1 MWRKM
6 TGIFGAT
13 PHKSQVLKGDR
24 IEEPTMI
31 ERFLSMPSRR
41 ISLVAFGAAAI
52 LTLAIAGGARLAAQT
67 ATPASAAKHGIV
79 RRMADVKFAP
89 DDDVKCLNGVV
100 ENGDPATGPS
110 TFVLKATSGCVVA
123 PHYHTAEEQ
132 LIVVRGDVLTGMHG
146 MKETLLEPGGFAM
159 MPGKETHW
167 FTCMSKEGC
176 LMFVTFDR
184 TYDIVWV
191 QDEK

>member
-1 MWRKM
+1 MTRTFFPMQRRRRLVGTHRGQFVSGTRRK
-6 TGIFGAT
+6 
-13 PHKSQVLKGDR
+13 
-24 IEEPTMI
+24 
-31 ERFLSMPSRR
+31 
-41 ISLVAFGAAAI
+41 ISLHVFGVVAI
-52 LTLAIAGGARLAAQT
+52 LALAIAGVARLAAQT
-67 ATPASAAKHGIV
+67 PAPTATSKQGIV
-79 RRMADVKFAP
+79 RRLADVKFAS

-110 TFVLKATSGCVVA
+110 TFILKATSGCVVA

-159 MPGKETHW
+159 MPGKQTHW

-191 QDEK
+191 KDEK

>member
-1 MWRKM
+1 M
-6 TGIFGAT
+6 
-13 PHKSQVLKGDR
+13 Q
-24 IEEPTMI
+24 
-31 ERFLSMPSRR
+31 RFLPMPSRAR
-41 ISLVAFGAAAI
+41 LFLLACATFATLTILSVTIVAR
-52 LTLAIAGGARLAAQT
+52 ARLATQ
-67 ATPASAAKHGIV
+67 TPAPAATKHGIV

-110 TFVLKATSGCVVA
+110 TFVLKATFGCIVA

-191 QDEK
+191 KDEK

>member
-1 MWRKM
+1 MLHNFHVSRVEDG
-6 TGIFGAT
+6 T
-13 PHKSQVLKGDR
+13 R
-24 IEEPTMI
+24 IEESTMI
-31 ERFLSMPSRR
+31 ERFLSMPRR
-41 ISLVAFGAAAI
+41 RVLPVAFGAAAL
-52 LTLAIAGGARLAAQT
+52 LTLAIGGTARLAAQI
-67 ATPASAAKHGIV
+67 AAPASAAKHGIV

-110 TFVLKATSGCVVA
+110 TFVLKAALGCVVA

-191 QDEK
+191 KDEK

>member
-1 MWRKM
+1 M
-6 TGIFGAT
+6 TQT
-13 PHKSQVLKGDR
+13 
-24 IEEPTMI
+24 
-31 ERFLSMPSRR
+31 FLSMPRR
-41 ISLVAFGAAAI
+41 RRPVGAHRGQLVSETRRKISLPAFGALAI
-52 LTLAIAGGARLAAQT
+52 LALAIIGAARPAAQT
-67 ATPASAAKHGIV
+67 PTSATTAKPWIV
-79 RRMADVKFAP
+79 RRLVDVKFAS

-110 TFVLKATSGCVVA
+110 TFILKATSGCMVA

-159 MPGKETHW
+159 MPGKQTHW

-191 QDEK
+191 KDEKM